1 MRKSIAVLGVLLNF
15 MLSAYGQIGNEWINF
30 SRPYY
35 RIPIGKDGI
44 YRMDYNTLQAA
55 GIPVGGVDPRTLQL
69 FHRGTE
75 QSLYIAGEA
84 DGQLNTSDYVEFYG
98 QRNDGRLDA
107 SLYKPASLQPH
118 PYYNIFSDTSAY
130 FLTYGTLLGKRMR
143 QLAPADPGLSPDDYH
158 VDEKLLVNTNFY
170 STGTDF
176 DAEVQ
181 NTYFDQ
187 GEGWTGSQINLGQSA
202 DYTLTGIQNP
212 ATASGPPQLEVL
224 LVGRGMMD
232 HRAEVYANG
241 RLLTTA
247 TFSAFNAYTITQNID
262 WNDIVSNALT
272 VRVRVV
278 GISTSDRMCV
288 SYVRLR
294 YPQTTDAANATEKV
308 FQLAIKTS
316 GVSTIEIQRTVAGTR
331 LFDITDPDNVGI
343 ISTTMVGTT
352 LKAAVPGTI
361 QSRKLLA
368 TTLTS
373 TAPVRAV
380 SFREITPTSNNFVII
395 SHPSLRTPA
404 GGYADPV
411 KAYGGYRASAEG
423 GGYDTM
429 VVNVDQLYNQFNYG
443 ETSPRAIFQFMK
455 YLAQSHL
462 PKYLF
467 LIGKGLDASYR
478 YYRGPAPFTLYRDLV
493 PTAGMPGS
501 DAYYTTGLGGTTH
514 SNAVATG
521 RLTAMKPDE
530 VVAYLNKVIETE
542 ARPFDDLT
550 RKHLLHLSG
559 GIEEG
564 EPALFRKFMEDY
576 AKIAQTYYLGGRVSS
591 IAKRSVDIELVN
603 IANEVNKGLGL
614 VTFFG
619 HSSPSTLDFDIGF
632 VTDPIMGYNNP
643 GRYPMLLMNGCNAGA
658 FFLYSKL
665 FGEDWVMAPKKG
677 ATGFIA
683 HSAYGFVSTLRFYT
697 QNIYE
702 VGFGDST
709 YIHKGI
715 GDIQREACRRFIE
728 VAGDYV
734 ANTTQVQQMVLL
746 GDPAVPLFG
755 AAKPDLEI
763 NNNNFF
769 ISSFDGG
776 PVTAQADS
784 FAVRMIIRNFG
795 RAQQDTIRIEVKRY
809 MQDNSVIVYDS
820 LYPST
825 LYSDTLTLV
834 VRKGRE
840 SGGGSNRFEITIDPE
855 DVLPELNE
863 NNNTASFDYLIPL
876 NGTRNLFPANF
887 SIVHTASVDLSWQ
900 ATDLLSG
907 KRPFM
912 VEVDTAYT
920 FDSPYKKQF
929 TIEGTVLARQALPM
943 LTADTLVYYW
953 RTKLAAPLAGENDA
967 WITTSFT
974 YIKNGPEG
982 WAQVDFPQYLE
993 NAAEGLV
1000 PNAVARQLG
1009 FRKTITP
1016 FTVRNMGGNYPGGTA
1031 QTVSVK
1037 IGGAEYNLFT
1047 QGFYCRMNTLNLIAF
1062 DRRSTVPYLGV
1073 PFTWRN
1079 RAGRACGREPW
1090 VINSFVYYDMV
1101 TDNNGDLIRYIDNIP
1116 TGDSVLLYT
1125 MGDPLY
1131 QLWPAAAKAKLS
1143 ELGLSLAQVEAY
1155 QSGEPMIAVGR
1166 KGLAPGTAKV
1176 YRVTGSPANQ
1186 QALDVNGTMTGGY
1199 TSGNMQTALIGP
1211 AVVWDSFVFDPA
1223 ALGAADVA
1231 EADIAGV
1238 KLNGEEVSLWTRL
1251 TMDQD
1256 LTSVDATQYPYLR
1269 IVYRTRDDLNLTPVQ
1284 LRQWLVLYT
1293 PAPEG
1298 LLVYHGDAIPHVIN
1312 EGDAWPGAYSFV
1324 NVSDKTFN
1332 DSLTVQYELF
1342 NQDQRIS
1349 QRATMKIA
1357 PPPPGDTTHFIVS
1370 IPTTDRQ
1377 GFNDVNVFVNPR
1389 ILPEQYYEN
1398 NLLALPRYLD
1408 VQKDLFNP
1416 VLAVTIDG
1424 RYVENGDFVSA
1435 NPLIAV
1441 RIWDENHSIL
1451 KTNME
1456 GIRMFL
1462 TYPCGTEPCVPVQV
1476 TLESDSV
1483 AWQPATATTDFN
1495 LQFTPHNLPDGEYTL
1510 QVEGA
1515 DARGNG
1521 SGGAPYLVAFMVTSD
1536 EVLTVSE
1543 PYPNPSYGDVYFR
1556 VVLSGQTLPGD
1567 ISLDIIDVNGKQVAL
1582 FPREAFAD
1590 FHIGVNRLRWDGRD
1604 VAGNMLPA
1612 GVYIYRLRI
1621 ATEKTGIRRNGK
1633 IVLRR

>member
-1 MRKSIAVLGVLLNF
+1 MRKSIAVLGVLLTF
-15 MLSAYGQIGNEWINF
+15 ILPASGQIGNEWINF

-35 RIPIGKDGI
+35 RVLVGKDGI
-44 YRMDYNTLQAA
+44 YRMDYNALQAA
-55 GIPVGGVDPRTLQL
+55 GIPVGAVDPRTLQL

-84 DGQLNTSDYVEFYG
+84 DGQLHASDYVEFYG
-98 QRNDGRLDA
+98 QRNDGKLDA
-107 SLYKPASLQPH
+107 SLYKPATLQPH
-118 PYYNIFSDTSAY
+118 AYYNIFSDTSAY
-130 FLTYGTLLGKRMR
+130 FLTYGTLVGKRMR
-143 QLAPADPGLSPDDYH
+143 QLTPADPGLPPDDYH
-158 VDEKLLVNTNFY
+158 IDEKLLVNTNFY

-176 DAEVQ
+176 DIEVQ

-187 GEGWTGSQINLGQSA
+187 GEGWTGSQINMGQSA
-202 DYTLTGIQNP
+202 DYTLTGIQNM
-212 ATASGPPQLEVL
+212 ATASGLPKLEVL

-232 HRAEVYANG
+232 HRAEIYAGG
-241 RLLTTA
+241 RLLTTV
-247 TFSAFNAYTITQNID
+247 TFSAFNAYKFTTDID

-272 VRVRVV
+272 VRVRVIGV
-278 GISTSDRMCV
+278 TASDRMCV

-294 YPQTTDAANATEKV
+294 YPQTIDAANATEKI
-308 FQLAIKTS
+308 FRLATKSS
-316 GVSTIEIQRTVAGTR
+316 GVSNIEVQRAIAGTR
-331 LFDITDPDNVGI
+331 LFDITDPDNVAI
-343 ISTTMVGTT
+343 ISTTTAGTT
-352 LKAAVPGTI
+352 VKAAVPATI
-361 QSRKLLA
+361 QSRQLLA

-373 TAPVRAV
+373 TASLRAV
-380 SFREITPTSNNFVII
+380 SFREIIPTSNNFVII
-395 SHPSLRTPA
+395 SHPLLRRPA

-411 KAYGGYRASAEG
+411 KAYGDYRASPQG
-423 GGYDTM
+423 GGYDTI
-429 VVNVDQLYNQFNYG
+429 VVNVEQLYDQFNYG
-443 ETSPRAIFQFMK
+443 EKSPRAIFQFMK
-455 YLAQSHL
+455 YLSQRHL
-462 PKYLF
+462 PRYLF

-478 YYRGPAPFTLYRDLV
+478 YNRGPAPFVLFKDLV
-493 PTAGMPGS
+493 PSAGMPGS
-501 DAYYTTGLGGTTH
+501 DAYYTVGLGGTTH

-521 RLTAMKPDE
+521 RLTAMKPDD
-530 VVAYLNKVIETE
+530 VVAYLKKVIETE

-564 EPALFRKFMEDY
+564 EPALFRTFMQDF
-576 AKIAQTYYLGGRVSS
+576 AKIAETYYLGGRVSS
-591 IAKRSVDIELVN
+591 IAKRSVDIELIN

-632 VTDPIMGYNNP
+632 VTDPIMGYNNA
-643 GRYPMLLMNGCNAGA
+643 GKYPMLLMNGCNAGA

-665 FGEDWVMAPKKG
+665 FGEDWVMAPNKG

-683 HSAYGFVSTLRFYT
+683 HSSYGFVSNLRFYT
-697 QNIYE
+697 QKIYE

-715 GDIQREACRRFIE
+715 GDIQREACRRYIE
-728 VAGDYV
+728 YAGDYIS
-734 ANTTQVQQMVLL
+734 NTSQVQQMVLL
-746 GDPAVPLFG
+746 GDPAVSLFG
-755 AAKPDLEI
+755 APKPDLEI

-769 ISSFDGG
+769 VSSFDGG
-776 PVTAQADS
+776 PVTAQTDS
-784 FAVRMIIRNFG
+784 FAVHMIVRNFG
-795 RAQQDTIRIEVKRY
+795 RAQQDTIRMEVKRY
-809 MQDNSVIVYDS
+809 LQDNSVIVYDS

-840 SGGGSNRFEITIDPE
+840 SGGGNNRFEVTIDPE
-855 DVLPELNE
+855 NVLPELNE
-863 NNNTASFDYLIPL
+863 NNNTASIEWLIPL
-876 NGTRNLFPANF
+876 NGTHNLFPGNF
-887 SIVHTASVDLSWQ
+887 SIVHTAVVDLSWQ

-907 KRPFM
+907 KRSFV

-920 FDSPYKKQF
+920 FNSPYKKQF
-929 TIEGTVLARQALPM
+929 TIEGTVLARQALSM
-943 LTADTLVYYW
+943 LAADTLVYYW
-953 RTKLAAPLAGENDA
+953 RTKLAEPLAGENDA
-967 WITTSFT
+967 WTTTSFT
-974 YIKNGPEG
+974 YIKDGPEG

-1000 PNAVARQLG
+1000 PDAVARQLG

-1101 TDNNGDLIRYIDNIP
+1101 TDHTGDLIRYIDNIP
-1116 TGDSVLLYT
+1116 VGDSVLLYT

-1155 QSGEPMIAVGR
+1155 QLGEPMIAVGR

-1186 QALDVNGTMTGGY
+1186 QALEVNGTMTGGY

-1211 AVVWDSFVFDPA
+1211 AVDWNSFVFDRA
-1223 ALGAADVA
+1223 ALDAADVA
-1231 EADIAGV
+1231 VADILGV
-1238 KLNGEEVSLWTRL
+1238 KVNGEAVSLWTDL
-1251 TMDQD
+1251 TADQD
-1256 LTSVDATQYPYLR
+1256 LSGIDAHEYPYLR
-1269 IVYRTRDDLNLTPVQ
+1269 IVYRTRDDFDLTPVQ
-1284 LRQWLVLYT
+1284 LQQWLVLYT

-1298 LLVYHGDAIPHVIN
+1298 LLVYHGDAIPHAVK
-1312 EGDAWPGAYSFV
+1312 EGDAWPGSYSFV
-1324 NVSDKTFN
+1324 NISDKTFG

-1342 NQDQRIS
+1342 NQDQRFS
-1349 QRATMKIA
+1349 QKAAMKIA
-1357 PPPPGDTTHFIVS
+1357 PPAPGDTTHFIVS
-1370 IPTTDRQ
+1370 IPTANRQ
-1377 GFNDVNVFVNPR
+1377 GLNDVNVFVNPR

-1398 NLLALPRYLD
+1398 NLLALPRYLN
-1408 VQKDLFNP
+1408 VQQDQFNP

-1441 RIWDENHSIL
+1441 RIWDENHTIL
-1451 KTNME
+1451 KTNTD

-1462 TYPCGTEPCVPVQV
+1462 TYPCSDEPCTPVQV
-1476 TLESDSV
+1476 TLQSDSV
-1483 AWQPATATTDFN
+1483 TWQPATTTTDFA
-1495 LQFTPHNLPDGEYTL
+1495 LQVTPRNLPAGNYTL
-1510 QVEGA
+1510 QVEGT
-1515 DARGNG
+1515 DARGNS
-1521 SGGAPYLVAFMVTSD
+1521 SGTDPYLLSFTVTSD
-1536 EVLTVSE
+1536 EALTVSE

-1567 ISLDIIDVNGKQVAL
+1567 ISLEIIDVNGKQIAL

-1590 FHIGVNRLRWDGRD
+1590 FHVGVNRLRWDGRD
-1604 VAGNMLPA
+1604 LAGNVLPV
-1612 GVYIYRLRI
+1612 GVYIYRLQI
-1621 ATEKTGIRRNGK
+1621 ATEKTGVRRNGK
-1633 IVLRR
+1633 ILLRR